1 MARRS
6 IDAVLA
12 THQVSLLAEDGV
24 VGVFSGSLENGTPC
38 IKIAYRDK
46 EPPGEL
52 PRELEGY
59 PVVLVHTGEIRPLGG
74 GASADRTQ

>member
-24 VGVFSGSLENGTPC
+24 VGVFSGALADGAPC
-38 IKIAYRDK
+38 IKIAIGDK
-46 EPPGEL
+46 EHAGEL

-59 PVVLVHTGEIRPLGG
+59 PVVLVHTGEIRPLG
-74 GASADRTQ
+74 

>member
-24 VGVFSGSLENGTPC
+24 VGVFSGALEDGGPC
-38 IKIAYRDK
+38 IKIALRD
-46 EPPGEL
+46 ELPRAEL

-59 PVVLVHTGEIRPLGG
+59 PVVLIHTGDIRPLGG
-74 GASADRTQ
+74 GL